1 MCTVFQ
7 ADSSC
12 LSLADEKHI
21 MSQLRL
27 PHTVN
32 LANEKL
38 ALMFFCFVF
47 FLSLPLFSSFVVF
60 SNTNCVLQ
68 EFRKAPS
75 APSAKMTGP

>member
-12 LSLADEKHI
+12 LSLADEKHF

-38 ALMFFCFVF
+38 ALMFFFFF

-75 APSAKMTGP
+75 VPSVKMTGP